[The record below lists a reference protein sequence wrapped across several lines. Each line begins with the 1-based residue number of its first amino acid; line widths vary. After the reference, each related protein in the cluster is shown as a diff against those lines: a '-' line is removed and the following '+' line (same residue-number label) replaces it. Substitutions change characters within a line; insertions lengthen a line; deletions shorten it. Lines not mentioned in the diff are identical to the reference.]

1 MLRSGFSLVEMLLV
15 VVLIGILGAIAYP
28 AYQQYVLR
36 SYRVE
41 AITILLELAN
51 RQEQHLADYGQYT
64 ADWQGL
70 GISSVLSSSGRYQV
84 QLTLSNDNQAY
95 VLSMHAQGAQL
106 ADTECLSYTLNQFGQ
121 RNSEG
126 QAPLSCW
133 E

>member
-1 MLRSGFSLVEMLLV
+1 MRRFGFSLIEMLLV

-28 AYQQYVLR
+28 SYQQYVLR

-41 AITILLELAN
+41 AITTLLELAN

-64 ADWQGL
+64 ADWQVLGL
-70 GISSVLSSSGRYQV
+70 ASQQSSSGRYQAQV
-84 QLTLSNDNQAY
+84 VLSNNNRAY
-95 VLSMHAQGAQL
+95 VLSMSAQGAQL
-106 ADTECLSYTLNQFGQ
+106 ADTACLSYTLNEFGQ

-126 QAPLSCW
+126 QVPLSCW